1 MSCVGHWQKC
11 WGGHWTR
18 RSSYSFSKLSHIWR
32 SQQYFQLG
40 TKDICWAQ
48 NKALVMFNI
57 LEENIDKSTYLYIW
71 RHRPFHRFHYSTTDK
86 KIKEVLFSSDNSKSS
101 LTMMWWWWEH
111 AQVFSVSGP
120 TTCWHSIPNQRDID
134 GISKN
139 IALPIYL
146 FLKKLWRGKKMMMNN
161 DEKKPWGTTT
171 HPHSRRSKERA
182 TKGLFLQPLW
192 RRIYCRSQTEKRQND
207 PFCTF
212 CSLQMAT
219 QVVWKCIPRQC
230 KYKKCLF
237 LPLKCKKKYFWLFSS
252 FWSASISTQQQE
264 SEDISVFFSACHR
277 QKPLHLGKASEKCN

>member
-1 MSCVGHWQKC
+1 MPFFRPENGRFSHTRILRSHLKYPIAPYFHPHRPLNLCHVWAIDRSAGVDIGQGEAVTAFQSCP
-11 WGGHWTR
+11 TFED
-18 RSSYSFSKLSHIWR
+18 RSSR
-32 SQQYFQLG
+32 
-40 TKDICWAQ
+40 
-48 NKALVMFNI
+48 
-57 LEENIDKSTYLYIW
+57 STYLYMW

-146 FLKKLWRGKKMMMNN
+146 FLKKLWWGKKNDDDN
-161 DEKKPWGTTT
+161 EDEKKPWGTTT

-230 KYKKCLF
+230 KSKI
-237 LPLKCKKKYFWLFSS
+237 
-252 FWSASISTQQQE
+252 SA
-264 SEDISVFFSACHR
+264 FFCR
-277 QKPLHLGKASEKCN
+277 